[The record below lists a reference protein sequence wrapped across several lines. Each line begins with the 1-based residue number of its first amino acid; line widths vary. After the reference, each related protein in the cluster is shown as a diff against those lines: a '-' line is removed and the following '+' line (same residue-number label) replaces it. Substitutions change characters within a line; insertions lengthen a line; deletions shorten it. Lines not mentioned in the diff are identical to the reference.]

1 MNLDIQKNNLHY
13 YVDLIRN
20 KHQNEC
26 GCAVNNIIH
35 TMRLCRNSFICKED
49 FSNIDFGNVTIAGIS
64 FSIES
69 EFESVFTN
77 CHFSEFNFLGGHSGE
92 VTSLTWSND
101 GRRIVSGGKDGKII
115 IWDAESFLVIH
126 YIDAHESDVNALA
139 FSSDIKYLLSASSD
153 KTIKLWN
160 VESGKCIKSI
170 INRSSVK
177 SIAFS
182 PDQQLCLAGYQN
194 STAKLWDLKRGKCLK
209 TMKGHGFQVSAVAFS
224 HNGEYLLTGT
234 NRETMLWKMS
244 KRKCINV
251 FEGYVDYI
259 RAVLFTD
266 AYDEFTIP
274 ISEIS
279 LFWKISTTE
288 FGWLF
293 DAPSPKTIA
302 FSPDGRF
309 FMIDSINK
317 YYINGIPMKEIE
329 FSDRLSRTSL
339 AVSPNQKTSI
349 SGTYGQLELW
359 DLDKKIAIKIIKG
372 YGNKIKFFDISRDG
386 RYCLTLSENNIVRM
400 WDIKRCMFLKNV
412 YSSISSIEN
421 AFISYDCNY
430 AIVVEENEDA
440 NRLLVININQ
450 RKVIKSYEHYTFVK
464 FLKDGRSFFAY
475 DRLSHNEKLIICD
488 YNNLVEIATNKEIAT
503 NEKIECDVDSVSC
516 RIEAS
521 VISED
526 NNYMA
531 AVMHV
536 KSNIIGAIVDLNNNC
551 CIRTFNGE
559 KYRKRFNRT
568 AWDRYTNIT
577 GGNTKEYDY
586 TKYYDVA
593 ISNDNKTCITVSDD
607 SDAMVWDVAN
617 GKHIATL
624 SKHTEKIT
632 KVKFLDDGKY
642 CLTGSLDFTAR
653 IWDVRKGKCKKVFKI
668 PAEANAEIFWYFPLC
683 VVAYD
688 YHFKI
693 YRLNIENSMFRDN
706 ISLINTF
713 YNIDDIDL
721 KNCSFKNGDLSQEA
735 EKIICQFGG
744 II

>member
-194 STAKLWDLKRGKCLK
+194 STAKLWDLNRGKCLK
-209 TMKGHGFQVSAVAFS
+209 TMKWHGFQVSAVAFS
-224 HNGEYLLTGT
+224 PNGEYLLTGT

-266 AYDEFTIP
+266 AYDEFNIP

-288 FGWLF
+288 FGELF
-293 DAPSPKTIA
+293 YGPYPITID

-317 YYINGIPMKEIE
+317 YYINGISMEEIE
-329 FSDRLSRTSL
+329 PSDRLSRTSL
-339 AVSPNQKTSI
+339 AVSPDQKTLI
-349 SGTYGQLELW
+349 AGTYGQLELW
-359 DLDKKIAIKIIKG
+359 DPDRKIAIKIIKG
-372 YGNKIKFFDISRDG
+372 YGNKIKSIDFSKDG
-386 RYCLTLSENNIVRM
+386 RYCLTVSENNIVRI
-400 WDIKRCMFLKNV
+400 WDVKKCMFLKDV
-412 YSSISSIEN
+412 YSSIYSIEN

-430 AIVVEENEDA
+430 AIVVEEDTD
-440 NRLLVININQ
+440 RLLVININQ
-450 RKVIKSYEHYTFVK
+450 RKVIKSYEYYTFVK

-475 DRLSHNEKLIICD
+475 DRLSHNEKLIICAYID
-488 YNNLVEIATNKEIAT
+488 LVEIATNKEIAT
-503 NEKIECDVDSVSC
+503 NDKIECDVDSVSC

-551 CIRTFNGE
+551 CIRVFNE
-559 KYRKRFNRT
+559 DKYRKRYYKT
-568 AWDRYTNIT
+568 AWDQYINFRN
-577 GGNTKEYDY
+577 GNTKEYDDTECY
-586 TKYYDVA
+586 AVA
-593 ISNDNKTCITVSDD
+593 ISSDNKTCITVSDD
-607 SDAMVWDVAN
+607 SEAMVWD
-617 GKHIATL
+617 IATGKL
-624 SKHTEKIT
+624 ITTLKKHKSLIN
-632 KVKFLDDGKY
+632 KVEFLDDGKY
-642 CLTGSLDFTAR
+642 CLTGSVDFTAR
-653 IWDVRKGKCKKVFKI
+653 LWDVRKGKCKKVFKI
-668 PAEANAEIFWYFPLC
+668 PAEANAEIFWHFPLC

-688 YHFKI
+688 HHFKI
-693 YRLNIENSMFRDN
+693 YKLNIENSMFHDN

-735 EKIICQFGG
+735 AKIISQFGG

>member
-1 MNLDIQKNNLHY
+1 MKDMEQRDSEKSMACVQALYNA
-13 YVDLIRN
+13 IRVMRYTR
-20 KHQNEC
+20 HDRIC
-26 GCAVNNIIH
+26 G
-35 TMRLCRNSFICKED
+35 ED
-49 FSNIDFGNVTIAGIS
+49 FSRLDFGNVTIAGIS
-64 FSIES
+64 FSLENEPKTI
-69 EFESVFTN
+69 FTN
-77 CHFSEFNFLGGHSGE
+77 CRLSEFNLFGGHSGE

-101 GRRIVSGGKDGKII
+101 GRRIASGGKDGKII
-115 IWDAESFLVIH
+115 IWDVESFLVIH

-224 HNGEYLLTGT
+224 PNGEYLLTGT
-234 NRETMLWKMS
+234 NRKTLLWKMS

-266 AYDEFTIP
+266 AYNEFAIP

-279 LFWKISTTE
+279 LFWKVSAMR

-293 DAPSPKTIA
+293 YGPYPATIA

-317 YYINGIPMKEIE
+317 YYINGISMEEIE
-329 FSDRLSRTSL
+329 PSDRLSRTSL

-372 YGNKIKFFDISRDG
+372 YGNKIKFIDISRDG

-400 WDIKRCMFLKNV
+400 WDVKRCMFLKNV
-412 YSSISSIEN
+412 YSSISSIEK

-430 AIVVEENEDA
+430 VIVVEEDINDDY
-440 NRLLVININQ
+440 RLLVININQ

-464 FLKDGRSFFAY
+464 FLKDERSFFAY

-488 YNNLVEIATNKEIAT
+488 YNNLVGIATNKEIAT

-531 AVMHV
+531 TVMHV

-551 CIRTFNGE
+551 CIRTFNGD

-586 TKYYDVA
+586 TEYYDVA

-735 EKIICQFGG
+735 AKIICQFGG